1 MTVRFLEL
9 TDILEIHRSRIELYG
24 GSTGLRDLG
33 MLQSAIAQP
42 LAGFG
47 EHYLHADVYEMAA
60 AYWYH
65 IAKNHAFIDG
75 NKRTALAACP
85 VFLDFNNINIDV
97 APYKLEEF
105 TIALAE
111 SKVDEAEAA
120 AFLRQSAQIVDG

>member
-1 MTVRFLEL
+1 VTVRFLEL

-24 GSTGLRDLG
+24 GSTGLRDFG

-42 LAGFG
+42 QAGFG
-47 EHYLHADVYEMAA
+47 ERYLHVDVYEMAA
-60 AYWYH
+60 VYWYH

-75 NKRTALAACP
+75 NKRTALAACL

-97 APYKLEEF
+97 DPYKLEEF

-111 SKVDEAEAA
+111 GKVDKAEAA